1 MLKTWLKLFFRN
13 SKKNWLN
20 TTINISGLTLGLVG
34 LIIVLLYY
42 NDEKS
47 YDQWNTQKDIVYKIA
62 HKWGDG
68 QIYDG
73 ATNPEGKTV
82 KEVVPE
88 VTDYCAVHSSYDSQI
103 LRYKDQ
109 SIYETKIGRANANFF
124 EFFPHTIVK
133 GDPETILATKNTIV
147 LSTDL
152 EKQLFGDK
160 ESVGKTIKYGKK
172 EYIVTGVYELKKP
185 SVYLPNAIIH
195 KPITKSR
202 NWGGYGV
209 YTFYKIPVGTD
220 LALVEKKIYDVYVDR
235 YYQKEA
241 ASQGITVDD
250 YVSMQGSYPML
261 EKLADLR
268 LHGQGDDG
276 MLEGKGNYSLL
287 IIMLSL
293 SILIIIISSI
303 NFINLSIASASQ
315 RAKEVGVKKTLGVS
329 KIGLQMQFILEIVI
343 QGIIAVFLALII
355 VELLL
360 PIFNV
365 FINKNLTLNNT
376 TIIVQVILLA
386 IGIAA
391 IIGFITAL
399 YVSNFK
405 TISVLKG
412 NFSRSGSMILVRNV
426 MLGLQFVI
434 SGFFFIGGLVVYA
447 QVEYM
452 SSKDLG
458 FSGEEIL
465 VVEFNDSQTSRSKQY
480 NLIQNVFLNNPNI
493 EGISST
499 FLVPGADNDISLD
512 VTHKDI
518 VVDVKFIPLDFG
530 HLEMINTKIAKG
542 RYFSKD
548 YASDTINSIIFNE
561 TAAKRLGIANDPLN
575 KEVGIDGKKFNVVG
589 VVKDYHIAGL
599 DKEIRPAFFMYYTGF
614 DWVRGA
620 MSTVQFKIKEGKKQE
635 ALAEIE
641 RFWTTELE
649 PGYPFS
655 FYYLDQYYSKTHD
668 IYKKQ
673 QTLFF
678 ILTLVVIFIAL
689 LGLFALATLTIQQR
703 LKEVAIRKTLGAS
716 VKEII
721 VQLVKSFIKITGIAV
736 IILLPIAYY
745 LMQNWLDNFAYRIDM
760 PWWPFIVAPIIL
772 LILVFVVVG
781 IKAFNATKVD
791 LIKYLKFE

>member
-42 NDEKS
+42 KDEKS
-47 YDQWNTQKDIVYKIA
+47 YDQWNIHKDIVYKVA
-62 HKWGDG
+62 HKWEDG
-68 QIYDG
+68 QIYDN
-73 ATNPEGKTV
+73 ATDPEGKAV
-82 KEVVPE
+82 KEIIPE
-88 VTDYCAVHSSYDSQI
+88 VTDYCCVNLGYNNQI
-103 LRYKDQ
+103 LRYKDK
-109 SIYETKIGRANANFF
+109 SVYETKIGRANANFF

-133 GDPETILATKNTIV
+133 GDPKEILATKNAIAISV
-147 LSTDL
+147 DL

-160 ESVGKTIKYGKK
+160 ESLGKTIKYGKG
-172 EYIVTGVYELKKP
+172 ELIVTGVYKLKKP
-185 SVYLPNAIIH
+185 SGFLPNAMMH
-195 KPITKSR
+195 RPEATNS
-202 NWGGYGV
+202 NWGGYSV
-209 YTFYKIPVGTD
+209 NTFYKIPVGTD
-220 LALVEKKIYDVYVDR
+220 LASVEKKIHDIYIDK
-235 YYQKEA
+235 YYNKEA
-241 ASQGITVDD
+241 AEQGISVEE
-250 YVSMQGSYPML
+250 YMSMQGSYPML
-261 EKLADLR
+261 EKLVDLR
-268 LHGQGDDG
+268 LHGQGDEG
-276 MLEGKGNYSLL
+276 LQEGKGNYLL
-287 IIMLSL
+287 LVIMLSL
-293 SILIIIISSI
+293 SILIIVISSI
-303 NFINLSIASASQ
+303 NFINLSMASASQ

-329 KIGLQMQFILEIVI
+329 KFGLHVQFILEIVA
-343 QGIIAVFLALII
+343 QGIVAVFLALII

-360 PIFNV
+360 PVFNA
-365 FINKNLTLNNT
+365 FINKSLTLNNT
-376 TIIVQVILLA
+376 AIILQVVGLA
-386 IGIAA
+386 IGIAI

-412 NFSRSGSMILVRNV
+412 NFARSGSMILARNV

-465 VVEFNDSQTSRSKQY
+465 VVEFHNTQTSRIKRY
-480 NLIQNVFLNNPNI
+480 NLLRNVFENNPNI
-493 EGISST
+493 EDISST
-499 FLVPGADNDISLD
+499 FLVPGDDNDISLD
-512 VTHKDI
+512 VTHKDV
-518 VVDVKFIPLDFG
+518 VVDTKIIPLDFG
-530 HLEMINTKIAKG
+530 HLEMINTELVGG
-542 RYFSKD
+542 RYFSRD
-548 YASDTINSIIFNE
+548 FASDTINSVIFNE
-561 TAAKRLGIANDPLN
+561 TAIKRLGIENPIN
-575 KEVGIDGKKFNVVG
+575 TEVDIDEKKFTIVG
-589 VVKDYHIAGL
+589 VVKDYHIEGF
-599 DKEIRPAFFMYYTGF
+599 DKAIRPTFFIYYSGF
-614 DWVRGA
+614 RWMRGA
-620 MSTVQFKIKEGKKQE
+620 MSTVQFKIKPGKKE
-635 ALAEIE
+635 ETLAEIE

-655 FYYLDQYYSKTHD
+655 FYYLDNYYNKTHD
-668 IYKKQ
+668 IFRKQ

-716 VKEII
+716 VKEIMI
-721 VQLVKSFIKITGIAV
+721 QLIKSFIKITGIAV

-745 LMQNWLDNFAYRIDM
+745 LMQNWLDNFAYRIEM
-760 PWWPFIVAPIIL
+760 PWWPYIIAPIIL